1 MPYNRGALDT
11 CGLAGPALSW
21 VHPMKSSILYHTPPR
36 RQGVAG
42 CNSLKVK
49 IALLQACTRRLPQ
62 QGSSMPDLLP
72 DILHFLGVT

>member
-42 CNSLKVK
+42 CSSLKVK
-49 IALLQACTRRLPQ
+49 IALLQ